1 MPARRLL
8 GALAALLVLVAA
20 PAALLV
26 VAAPAAAQDR
36 VSLRLNWL
44 LYGFHTPFHL
54 GVERGFYREAG
65 IDLTIGEGQGSARAV
80 QLVAAGSDTFGLSDG
95 SSIINGVVRGAPVQA
110 VMGIMNRSP
119 FAVIVREDSGIR
131 TMRDLA
137 GRTIAA
143 TTGEAGLVI
152 FPALLRANGMP
163 ADSVRFLRVDGAGK
177 LVATLENRTVG
188 MLGGVEN
195 QALILPVR
203 GVPVR
208 SILYA
213 DNGANTMGLALHA
226 TRETLQRNPDL
237 VRRFLRATQRS
248 FELAEREPEAAV
260 AAGLRVKPDMDRDL
274 SLAQLRA
281 GLPLVR
287 SARGADRPIGWMP
300 PEDWAETLTL
310 MREYQELRTELPPDA
325 FFTNAFLPQ

>member
-1 MPARRLL
+1 MFRRLFAAL
-8 GALAALLVLVAA
+8 GALLLAAT
-20 PAALLV
+20 PAM
-26 VAAPAAAQDR
+26 AQDR

-65 IDLTIGEGQGSARAV
+65 IELTIGEGQGSARAV

-95 SSIINGVVRGAPVQA
+95 ASIINGVTRGAPVQA

-119 FAVIVREDSGIR
+119 FAIIVREDSGIR

-152 FPALLRANGMP
+152 FPAMLRANNMAP
-163 ADSVRFLRVDGAGK
+163 DAVRFLRVDGAGK

-195 QALILPVR
+195 QALILPQR
-203 GVPVR
+203 GVAVR

-213 DNGANTMGLALHA
+213 DNGANTMGLAIHA
-226 TRETLQRNPDL
+226 TRDTLSRNPDM
-237 VRRFLRATQRS
+237 VRRFVRATQRS
-248 FELAEREPEAAV
+248 FEAAEREPEAAI
-260 AAGLRVKPDMDRDL
+260 AAGIRVKPDMERDL

-287 SARGADRPIGWMP
+287 SARGAQQPIGWMA
-300 PEDWAETLTL
+300 PEDWAETLSL
-310 MREYQELRTELPPDA
+310 MKEYQELRTDLPADA
-325 FFTNAFLPQ
+325 FFTNGFLPQ

>member
-1 MPARRLL
+1 MHMKRWLL
-8 GALAALLVLVAA
+8 GAFCALLCGAT
-20 PAALLV
+20 
-26 VAAPAAAQDR
+26 PAAAQDR

-95 SSIINGVVRGAPVQA
+95 ASIINGAARGAPIQA

-119 FAVIVREDSGIR
+119 FAVIVRADSGIR
-131 TMRDLA
+131 RIQDLA

-143 TTGEAGLVI
+143 TTGEAGLVM
-152 FPALLRANGMP
+152 FPALLRANGMAP
-163 ADSVRFLRVDGAGK
+163 DSVRFLRVDGAGK
-177 LVATLENRTVG
+177 LVATLESRTVG
-188 MLGGVEN
+188 LLGGVEN
-195 QALILPVR
+195 QALILPQR
-203 GVPVR
+203 GVPVV
-208 SILYA
+208 SLLYA
-213 DNGANTMGLALHA
+213 DLGANTMGLAIHTA
-226 TRETLQRNPDL
+226 RETLARNPDM
-237 VRRFLRATQRS
+237 VRRFIRATQRS
-248 FELAEREPEAAV
+248 FEAAEREPEAAI
-260 AAGLRVKPDMDRDL
+260 AAGIRVKADMDREL

-287 SARGADRPIGWMP
+287 SARGQGRPIGWMA

-310 MREYQELRTELPPDA
+310 MREFQELRTELPVDA
-325 FFTNAFLPQ
+325 FFTNGFLPQ

>member
-1 MPARRLL
+1 MMKWMLAAMATLLL
-8 GALAALLVLVAA
+8 GAA
-20 PAALLV
+20 PS
-26 VAAPAAAQDR
+26 AAQDR

-44 LYGFHTPFHL
+44 LYGFHTPFYL

-65 IDLTIGEGQGSARAV
+65 IELTIGEGQGSARAV

-95 SSIINGVVRGAPVQA
+95 SSIINGVARGAPLQA

-119 FAVIVREDSGIR
+119 FAIIVREDSGIR

-152 FPALLRANGMP
+152 FPALLRANGMAP
-163 ADSVRFLRVDGAGK
+163 DSVRFLRVDGAGK

-188 MLGGVEN
+188 LLGGVEN
-195 QALILPVR
+195 QALIMPQR

-213 DNGANTMGLALHA
+213 DNGANTMGLAIHA
-226 TRETLQRNPDL
+226 TRETLQRNPEM
-237 VRRFLRATQRS
+237 VRRFIRATQRA
-248 FELAEREPEAAV
+248 FDLAERDPDAAI
-260 AAGLRVKPDMDRDL
+260 AAGLRVKPDMERDL

-287 SARGADRPIGWMP
+287 SARGQDRPIGWMP
-300 PEDWAETLTL
+300 PEDWAETLSL
-310 MREYQELRTELPPDA
+310 MREYQELRTELPAEA
-325 FFTNAFLPQ
+325 FYTNALLPQ

>member
-1 MPARRLL
+1 MIRWLL
-8 GALAALLVLVAA
+8 GALAAMLLAM
-20 PAALLV
+20 PAN
-26 VAAPAAAQDR
+26 AQDR

-95 SSIINGVVRGAPVQA
+95 ASIINGVARGAPLQA
-110 VMGIMNRSP
+110 VMGVMNRSP
-119 FAVIVREDSGIR
+119 FAIIVRADSGITR
-131 TMRDLA
+131 VQDLA

-143 TTGEAGLVI
+143 TTGEAGLVM
-152 FPALLRANGMP
+152 FPALLRANGMAP
-163 ADSVRFLRVDGAGK
+163 DAVRFLRVDGAGK

-188 MLGGVEN
+188 LLGGVEN
-195 QALILPVR
+195 QALIMPQR

-208 SILYA
+208 SFLYA
-213 DNGANTMGLALHA
+213 DLGANTMGLAIHA
-226 TRETLQRNPDL
+226 TRDTIARNPDL
-237 VRRFLRATQRS
+237 VRRFIRATQRS
-248 FELAEREPEAAV
+248 FEVAEREPDEAIS
-260 AAGLRVKPDMDRDL
+260 AGIRVKPDMNREL

-287 SARGADRPIGWMP
+287 STRGEGRPIGYMA
-300 PEDWAETLTL
+300 PEDWAETLSL
-310 MREYQELRTELPPDA
+310 MKEYQELRTELHADA

>member
-1 MPARRLL
+1 MIRWLL
-8 GALAALLVLVAA
+8 GALAAMLLAM
-20 PAALLV
+20 PAN
-26 VAAPAAAQDR
+26 AQDR

-95 SSIINGVVRGAPVQA
+95 ASIINGVARGAPLQA
-110 VMGIMNRSP
+110 VMGVMNRSP
-119 FAVIVREDSGIR
+119 FAIIVRADSGITR
-131 TMRDLA
+131 VQDLA

-143 TTGEAGLVI
+143 TTGEAGLVM
-152 FPALLRANGMP
+152 FPALLRANGMAP
-163 ADSVRFLRVDGAGK
+163 DAVRFLRVDGAGK

-188 MLGGVEN
+188 LLGGVEN
-195 QALILPVR
+195 QALIMPQR

-208 SILYA
+208 SFLYA
-213 DNGANTMGLALHA
+213 DLGANTMGLAIHA
-226 TRETLQRNPDL
+226 TRDTIARNPDL
-237 VRRFLRATQRS
+237 VRRFIRATQRS
-248 FELAEREPEAAV
+248 FEVAEREPDEAIS
-260 AAGLRVKPDMDRDL
+260 AGIRVKPDMNREL

-287 SARGADRPIGWMP
+287 STRGEGRPIGYMA
-300 PEDWAETLTL
+300 PEDWAETLSL
-310 MREYQELRTELPPDA
+310 IREYQELRTELNADA

>member
-1 MPARRLL
+1 MIRWLL
-8 GALAALLVLVAA
+8 GALAAVLLAM
-20 PAALLV
+20 PAN
-26 VAAPAAAQDR
+26 AQDR

-95 SSIINGVVRGAPVQA
+95 ASIINGVARGAPLQA
-110 VMGIMNRSP
+110 VMGVMNRSP
-119 FAVIVREDSGIR
+119 FAIIVRADSGITR
-131 TMRDLA
+131 VQDLA

-143 TTGEAGLVI
+143 TTGEAGLVM
-152 FPALLRANGMP
+152 FPALLRANGMAP
-163 ADSVRFLRVDGAGK
+163 DAVRFLRVDGAGK

-188 MLGGVEN
+188 LLGGVEN
-195 QALILPVR
+195 QALIMPQR

-208 SILYA
+208 SFLYA
-213 DNGANTMGLALHA
+213 DLGANTMGLAIHA
-226 TRETLQRNPDL
+226 TRDTIARNPDL
-237 VRRFLRATQRS
+237 VRRFIRATQRS
-248 FELAEREPEAAV
+248 FEVAEREPDEAIS
-260 AAGLRVKPDMDRDL
+260 AGIRVKPDMNREL

-287 SARGADRPIGWMP
+287 STRGEGRPIGYMA
-300 PEDWAETLTL
+300 PEDWAETLSL
-310 MREYQELRTELPPDA
+310 MKEYQELRTELNADA

>member
-1 MPARRLL
+1 MIRWLL
-8 GALAALLVLVAA
+8 GALAAVLLAM
-20 PAALLV
+20 PAN
-26 VAAPAAAQDR
+26 AQDR

-95 SSIINGVVRGAPVQA
+95 ASIINGVARGAPLQA
-110 VMGIMNRSP
+110 VMGVMNRSP
-119 FAVIVREDSGIR
+119 FAIIVRADSGITR
-131 TMRDLA
+131 VQDLA

-143 TTGEAGLVI
+143 TTGEAGLVM
-152 FPALLRANGMP
+152 FPALLRANGMAP
-163 ADSVRFLRVDGAGK
+163 DAVRFLRVDGAGK

-188 MLGGVEN
+188 LLGGVEN
-195 QALILPVR
+195 QALIMPQR

-208 SILYA
+208 SFLYA
-213 DNGANTMGLALHA
+213 DLGANTMGLAIHA
-226 TRETLQRNPDL
+226 TRDTIARNPDL
-237 VRRFLRATQRS
+237 VRRFIRATQRS
-248 FELAEREPEAAV
+248 FEVAEREPDEAIS
-260 AAGLRVKPDMDRDL
+260 AGIRVKPDMNREL

-287 SARGADRPIGWMP
+287 SARGEGRPIGYMA
-300 PEDWAETLTL
+300 PEDWAETLSL
-310 MREYQELRTELPPDA
+310 MKEYQELRTELNADA

>member
-1 MPARRLL
+1 MRRWLL
-8 GALAALLVLVAA
+8 GALAALLLAA
-20 PAALLV
+20 G
-26 VAAPAAAQDR
+26 PAAAQDR

-65 IDLTIGEGQGSARAV
+65 IELTIGEGQGSARAV

-95 SSIINGVVRGAPVQA
+95 SSIINGVARGAPVQA

-119 FAVIVREDSGIR
+119 FAIIVREDSGIR
-131 TMRDLA
+131 SMRDLA

-152 FPALLRANGMP
+152 FPALLGANGMAP
-163 ADSVRFLRVDGAGK
+163 DAVRFLRVDGAGK

-188 MLGGVEN
+188 LLGGVEN
-195 QALILPVR
+195 QALIMPQR

-213 DNGANTMGLALHA
+213 DNGANTMGLAIHA
-226 TRETLQRNPDL
+226 TRETLQRNPEL
-237 VRRFLRATQRS
+237 VRRFIRATQRS

-260 AAGLRVKPDMDRDL
+260 AAGRRVKADMDRDL

-287 SARGADRPIGWMP
+287 SARGADRPIGWMA

-310 MREYQELRTELPPDA
+310 MREYQDLRTELPADA
-325 FFTNAFLPQ
+325 FFTNAFLP